1 MQRLGVIRSKQHRLS
16 GRFVY
21 YQPTHGGVL
30 AVKGQRVESMKLF
43 VLPRSKLGMGVA
55 MGTGATTAGRIDDL
69 GINEN
74 PNQTLKITKKLQFSP
89 TGCAAVLISFVPP
102 PFELNWG

>member
-1 MQRLGVIRSKQHRLS
+1 MQKLGVIRSKQHRLS

-43 VLPRSKLGMGVA
+43 VSPWNKSGMGVA
-55 MGTGATTAGRIDDL
+55 TATRATTDGQVDDL
-69 GINEN
+69 AINEN
-74 PNQTLKITKKLQFSP
+74 PTLKITEKLQFSP
-89 TGCAAVLISFVPP
+89 TSCVTVLISFVPP
-102 PFELNWG
+102 PFELN

>member
-16 GRFVY
+16 GRVVY

-43 VLPRSKLGMGVA
+43 VLPWNKLGMGFA
-55 MGTGATTAGRIDDL
+55 MGTRATTKGQIDDL
-69 GINEN
+69 VINEN
-74 PNQTLKITKKLQFSP
+74 PNQTLKITEKLKFSLA
-89 TGCAAVLISFVPP
+89 GCATVLISFVPP
-102 PFELNWG
+102 PFELN